1 MFWFLRKFI
10 KIIVLLTILGLLAG
24 LTFIY
29 FINPNDYKKQI
40 TQSLGEY
47 FGLPIKVQGPVQWSL
62 GSKTMLHLKDIV
74 ISQPGNDTERP
85 IAEIKDANMHFDIF
99 SYIRG
104 DLIVN
109 DLELSDVTLDL
120 TAVNQIPKDAVKYQ
134 SIIQNLT
141 IKNISVL
148 TNNPIDHLNWQ
159 LKNATL
165 TAKNI
170 MINSEKPLPNINISG
185 DLINVTQHA
194 TLNLDTTMAVNPIKQ
209 QLTLEPLKLTWN
221 NTPFHG
227 HAKINQYNSEPIIM
241 GALTMDATDVDGVL
255 KKLDPYYANSTQ
267 EQPQNMQA
275 QFTYNFETKSQILDL
290 NNIHFEM
297 GAGSIDGSFKM
308 SFTSPHQ
315 SEFSLT
321 ADNVNIKRL
330 SQLGKALFPSLPSQS
345 FFSIDLIK
353 QLTING
359 KLAGTHLHFNNNL
372 QIDNLTLNVVGQ
384 NGIVQIAPLSVTAYG
399 GTHNITINL
408 DVINKEQP
416 FIQLTEQADQID
428 IEPWLKL
435 IHETAIINGTA
446 NIKASLEAMGN
457 DSESLKQTLTGD
469 INTQV
474 NNGVLY
480 GINIDKLMSFT
491 SQTVTDIF
499 NEISKAPST
508 DVRNLAIKKAS
519 DWINTQQDVPKT
531 KFSYLEIKASIEQG
545 ISKKASI
552 SMNNS
557 TIDLKATGGFDLGNN
572 TLNFNAVVL
581 NNGGIAT
588 NIKPLDAYIKKAP
601 LELLVTGT
609 IQKPLYGPNIQG
621 FAVNVLQLAKT
632 DLTNQGI
639 SKMVAATPP
648 NSKTSKT
655 ATELFV
661 DSLSSLTR

>member
-1 MFWFLRKFI
+1 
-10 KIIVLLTILGLLAG
+10 
-24 LTFIY
+24 
-29 FINPNDYKKQI
+29 
-40 TQSLGEY
+40 
-47 FGLPIKVQGPVQWSL
+47 
-62 GSKTMLHLKDIV
+62 
-74 ISQPGNDTERP
+74 
-85 IAEIKDANMHFDIF
+85 
-99 SYIRG
+99 
-104 DLIVN
+104 
-109 DLELSDVTLDL
+109 
-120 TAVNQIPKDAVKYQ
+120 
-134 SIIQNLT
+134 
-141 IKNISVL
+141 
-148 TNNPIDHLNWQ
+148 
-159 LKNATL
+159 
-165 TAKNI
+165 
-170 MINSEKPLPNINISG
+170 
-185 DLINVTQHA
+185 
-194 TLNLDTTMAVNPIKQ
+194 
-209 QLTLEPLKLTWN
+209 
-221 NTPFHG
+221 
-227 HAKINQYNSEPIIM
+227 
-241 GALTMDATDVDGVL
+241 
-255 KKLDPYYANSTQ
+255 
-267 EQPQNMQA
+267 
-275 QFTYNFETKSQILDL
+275 
-290 NNIHFEM
+290 
-297 GAGSIDGSFKM
+297 
-308 SFTSPHQ
+308 
-315 SEFSLT
+315 
-321 ADNVNIKRL
+321 
-330 SQLGKALFPSLPSQS
+330 
-345 FFSIDLIK
+345 
-353 QLTING
+353 
-359 KLAGTHLHFNNNL
+359 
-372 QIDNLTLNVVGQ
+372 
-384 NGIVQIAPLSVTAYG
+384 
-399 GTHNITINL
+399 
-408 DVINKEQP
+408 
-416 FIQLTEQADQID
+416 
-428 IEPWLKL
+428 
-435 IHETAIINGTA
+435 
-446 NIKASLEAMGN
+446 MGN